1 MMGQQLVVV
10 DDEPEICALVKDLLE
25 MEGYEVIAASH
36 PDDVVRNI
44 GEAQPDLFLLDI
56 MLPRVSGIELAQHLR
71 DTGYAAVPMIAMS
84 ASKLMSHMATSSGV
98 FDDAIDKPFEVDE
111 FLHCVERY
119 VRQRVNNHT

>member
-1 MMGQQLVVV
+1 
-10 DDEPEICALVKDLLE
+10 

-36 PDDVVRNI
+36 PDDVERNI

-98 FDDAIDKPFEVDE
+98 FDDAIDKPFEIDE
-111 FLHCVERY
+111 LLSVIQQQIEKGITSRS
-119 VRQRVNNHT
+119 